1 MNGVEFDLVINEQK
15 ETAEEFRCKVCR
27 KLAIDMIL
35 CGQCEAA
42 FCKQC
47 VNEDFCK
54 KCGQPAISPN
64 KIIMRILSKIKLKCR
79 NEYCSEIVDYDEYH
93 KHIKTCVPRIKSY
106 EINTKMM
113 KNLIKVENQINY
125 ESDHKPKR
133 KLKKAYLK
141 ENTDHIETNIETIVD
156 EMDIVD
162 EGIKFPE
169 QSDLSVLDYSC
180 YKFSSAKE
188 NESLRLNL
196 EKFKQLKKLKLYGTQ
211 IYGEKV
217 ISLSES
223 FITLKI
229 LEVLDLEQVMLGDL
243 ELEVLCKNIQYLENI
258 KELNLRFNNITWK
271 GIAILSS
278 KFKYINKLEV
288 LNLGENP
295 LTDRGIHE
303 LSKNLSLLNQLRCL
317 YLDNTSFGETDSLT
331 LYLSKSFNFIKNLEV
346 LNLGFNKI
354 TSEGFKFFSQSLI
367 NLKTLKELLLH
378 HNDMTNRGIK
388 YISKAFSSMPSL
400 EVINL
405 SFNKIDQEGAEL
417 LAESFRFLPKLKT
430 LIFEGNTIEKGL
442 NCILNNISLL
452 KNLKSLYIK
461 PHNFDKYIKYK

>member
-27 KLAIDMIL
+27 KLAFDMIL

-54 KCGQPAISPN
+54 KCGQPANSPN
-64 KIIMRILSKIKLKCR
+64 KLIMRILSKIKLKCR

-93 KHIKTCVPRIKSY
+93 KHIKSCVPRIKSY
-106 EINTKMM
+106 ENNTLMM
-113 KNLIKVENQINY
+113 KQLVKVESQSIY
-125 ESDHKPKR
+125 ESCHKPKK

-141 ENTDHIETNIETIVD
+141 ENTDHIETNVD
-156 EMDIVD
+156 EMDIV
-162 EGIKFPE
+162 EESIKFPE
-169 QSDLSVLDYSC
+169 QSDLSALDFSC
-180 YKFSSAKE
+180 YNFSSDKE
-188 NESLRLNL
+188 IQSISLNL
-196 EKFKQLKKLKLYGTQ
+196 EQFKQLKKLKLYGTK

-217 ISLSES
+217 VSLSES
-223 FITLKI
+223 FISIST
-229 LEVLDLEQVMLGDL
+229 LEVLDLEQVMLGDY
-243 ELEVLCKNIQYLENI
+243 ELEVLCNNIQYLENI
-258 KELNLRFNNITWK
+258 KELNLKFNNITWK
-271 GIAILSS
+271 GIAILSN
-278 KFKYINKLEV
+278 KFRFINKLEV

-303 LSKNLSLLNQLRCL
+303 LSKNLSFLTTLRCL

-331 LYLSKSFNFIKNLEV
+331 LYLSKSFNFLKNLEV
-346 LNLGFNKI
+346 LNLGFNNI
-354 TSEGFKFFSQSLI
+354 TSEGFKFFSQSFI
-367 NLKTLKELLLH
+367 YLKNLKELLLH
-378 HNDMTNRGIK
+378 HNEMKNKGIK

-417 LAESFRFLPKLKT
+417 LAENFRFLPKLKT
-430 LIFEGNTIEKGL
+430 FIFEGNNIGKGI
-442 NCILNNISLL
+442 NNILNNISFL

-461 PHNFDKYIKYK
+461 PHNFDK